1 MKQTILFMV
10 CLFFLAIL
18 TTSCGQLP
26 IDESPSPID
35 YNLYTLEMHY
45 ETDFDQGLL
54 GTVVDFD
61 SPPNSNLD
69 IPTFGK
75 GEISITSKR
84 CVFSETK
91 NFSKKD
97 KVISY
102 SIEKLIK
109 NVPSEEFACIFNI
122 FLFVDGLDR
131 GMQGQ
136 FYVLKDEGYTPLWFK
151 ILDKEYDTVGWYQ
164 FSDATNF
171 NIDIEFDN
179 PAGTMII
186 SGCGVNKE
194 FRVEKNTKIKLSEI
208 LVSKESC
215 LVTFGIETD
224 TKEVFIAELNLKVFD
239 KSVLEIPDP
248 QIRFSRGSLRI
259 RSEMPIGIVGI
270 DRKIKRGRYVR
281 DNVGDK
287 EVSVRLVSAN
297 GRYKLLRV
305 KKGEITWKAS
315 IKY

>member
-1 MKQTILFMV
+1 MKQTILFIFTLF
-10 CLFFLAIL
+10 CLAFL
-18 TTSCGQLP
+18 TTSCGTLP
-26 IDESPSPID
+26 EDSSPAPID
-35 YNLYTLEMHY
+35 YGHYTLEMHF
-45 ETDFDQGLL
+45 EGSFDQGLL
-54 GTVVDFD
+54 GTVINFD
-61 SPPNSNLD
+61 EPTDKQLE
-69 IPTFGK
+69 IPVFGK

-151 ILDKEYDTVGWYQ
+151 ILDKEYDTVWWYQ